1 MISLEEAYRI
11 INENTD
17 ILDTNT
23 ILMSDCLNRVLAE
36 DVLSD
41 SNVPPF
47 DKAILDGFACRKAD
61 LPGPF
66 TIVDEIPAG
75 KQSTIEIKE
84 GQCARIMAGAPLP
97 DGADMVFME
106 EQHIIQPD
114 GSVVFTQQSSD
125 VNIYY
130 RGEDVRV
137 GDIILTRGTMIRPQ
151 EMAVLAGAGREGV
164 EVFRRPIVG
173 VLSTG
178 SELIEPTGIPR
189 NAQIRNINGGQMIAQ
204 LNRIG
209 MVADYF
215 GIVPDDK
222 EELKKSIQ
230 SIIKMTDVLFISG
243 GVSMGDYDF
252 VPLALQEL
260 DFEIFITSIAMRPG
274 KYTLFAKKGNK
285 YVLGFPGNPVSSFIQ
300 LELLGKHLLFC
311 LMGHKINDSVFRCI
325 LLDDFERNATD
336 RLEFIPVQLTSSGK
350 VKLIPYHGSAH
361 IHALSKANAIME
373 IPVGLKRL
381 EQGDW
386 VNIRPI

>member
-1 MISLEEAYRI
+1 
-11 INENTD
+11 
-17 ILDTNT
+17 
-23 ILMSDCLNRVLAE
+23 
-36 DVLSD
+36 
-41 SNVPPF
+41 
-47 DKAILDGFACRKAD
+47 
-61 LPGPF
+61 
-66 TIVDEIPAG
+66 
-75 KQSTIEIKE
+75 
-84 GQCARIMAGAPLP
+84 
-97 DGADMVFME
+97 MVFME

-114 GSVVFTQQSSD
+114 GSVIFTQQSSD

-178 SELIEPTGIPR
+178 SELIEPAGIPV

-311 LMGHKINDSVFRCI
+311 LMGHKLNDSVFRCI

-336 RLEFIPVQLTSSGK
+336 RLEFLPVQITPSGK
-350 VKLIPYHGSAH
+350 VKLLPYHGSAH

-386 VNIRPI
+386 VNVRPI